1 MHLLTGDDAVL
12 NWVKGTALRPVLSL
26 LDDHEGARFTAEYAA
41 RLRAAYPRSSQGTW
55 FPFRRIFFVACKP

>member
-1 MHLLTGDDAVL
+1 ML
-12 NWVKGTALRPVLSL
+12 NWVKGTALRPVLAL

-55 FPFRRIFFVACKP
+55 FPFRRIFFVARKP